1 MHNMDQ
7 SAVNTLRVLSAE
19 MVQRANSGH
28 PGLPLGAAP
37 IAYAVWGN
45 QMKHSPKALDW
56 ADRDRFILSA
66 GHGSALIY
74 SLFHLFG
81 YGLDIEDLKNFRQ
94 LDSRTPGHP
103 EYGHTR
109 GVEITTGPLG
119 QGIANGVGFAMAE
132 AHLAAKFNRED
143 HKIVDHHTYVLCG
156 DGCLMEGVS
165 AEAASLAG
173 TLGLGKLIV
182 LYDSNSITIEGN
194 TDIAFTEDV
203 TARFAAYGW
212 QTLEVADGNDLDAIN
227 AAIDAAKAETARP
240 TLIKITT
247 VIGFGCPAKAG
258 KASAHGEPLGA
269 ENIVALKKTLG
280 MPEEEFH
287 VSREVADFMAKK
299 IDALN
304 ANVDA
309 WERDFAAYAKE
320 YPELAA
326 EWKRWMSGEVDMAKL
341 DDEAFWHFEDKPMAT
356 RATSGEVLN
365 RLAKF
370 VPNLFGG
377 SADLAPSNKSYM
389 KDGGDFSKENY
400 AGNNLHFGVREHAMG
415 AISNAISVHGG
426 LFAYN
431 ATFFVFSDYEKP
443 AMRLSALMNQPVT
456 YILTHDSIGV
466 GEDGPTH
473 QPIEQLAAMRSIP
486 GFIDFRPADG
496 TETAAGWYY
505 AVTNGKHPVGLALTR
520 QNLPQY
526 AESSRE
532 ALKGA
537 YVLLDSKKETPD
549 VILIASGSEVALAY
563 QAHALLA
570 KDGVDARVVSMPSM
584 SLFEMQSAE
593 YRESVLPKNVRARL
607 AIEAASPFGWDKYVG
622 LDGDIIAIN
631 TFGASAPAGQLFPKF
646 GFTVEHVVEKA
657 KALVK

>member
-1 MHNMDQ
+1 
-7 SAVNTLRVLSAE
+7 
-19 MVQRANSGH
+19 
-28 PGLPLGAAP
+28 
-37 IAYAVWGN
+37 
-45 QMKHSPKALDW
+45 
-56 ADRDRFILSA
+56 
-66 GHGSALIY
+66 
-74 SLFHLFG
+74 
-81 YGLDIEDLKNFRQ
+81 
-94 LDSRTPGHP
+94 
-103 EYGHTR
+103 
-109 GVEITTGPLG
+109 
-119 QGIANGVGFAMAE
+119 
-132 AHLAAKFNRED
+132 
-143 HKIVDHHTYVLCG
+143 
-156 DGCLMEGVS
+156 
-165 AEAASLAG
+165 
-173 TLGLGKLIV
+173 
-182 LYDSNSITIEGN
+182 
-194 TDIAFTEDV
+194 
-203 TARFAAYGW
+203 
-212 QTLEVADGNDLDAIN
+212 
-227 AAIDAAKAETARP
+227 
-240 TLIKITT
+240 
-247 VIGFGCPAKAG
+247 
-258 KASAHGEPLGA
+258 
-269 ENIVALKKTLG
+269 
-280 MPEEEFH
+280 
-287 VSREVADFMAKK
+287 
-299 IDALN
+299 
-304 ANVDA
+304 
-309 WERDFAAYAKE
+309 
-320 YPELAA
+320 
-326 EWKRWMSGEVDMAKL
+326 MAKL

-505 AVTNGKHPVGLALTR
+505 AITNGKHPVGLALTR

-532 ALKGA
+532 ALRGA